1 MRCSDKCLRII
12 LSNTLRGWMDQRVPN
27 RYIYLQ
33 IVYPHQSFQ
42 LNWSSLQY
50 WYLLTKCLHDQ
61 EQRWPSVIIQLVAG
75 TTGPLDAGP
84 ETRNLAAPPHHHR
97 CIFIPTLDIY
107 RVQRQA
113 LILMIKQIRRCR
125 IFICSCLS
133 PSSQISSSLS
143 QKSLPQKHLHSHHYQ
158 LCPTSVM

>member
-1 MRCSDKCLRII
+1 
-12 LSNTLRGWMDQRVPN
+12 MDGPTCTKQVYISPN
-27 RYIYLQ
+27 

-107 RVQRQA
+107 WVQRPA
-113 LILMIKQIRRCR
+113 LILMITQILILIHLELSRSSQMSS
-125 IFICSCLS
+125 IFYSS
-133 PSSQISSSLS
+133 PSRNR
-143 QKSLPQKHLHSHHYQ
+143 LPQKLLHSHHYQ
-158 LCPTSVM
+158 LCQTFVM

>member
-1 MRCSDKCLRII
+1 MRSQVFLHTYPTY
-12 LSNTLRGWMDQRVPN
+12 TLVGGLQDQPAKLYCISPKN
-27 RYIYLQ
+27 
-33 IVYPHQSFQ
+33 IVYPSKCWAP
-42 LNWSSLQY
+42 NWSSLQC
-50 WYLLTKCLHDQ
+50 LLTKCLHDQ

-75 TTGPLDAGP
+75 TTGPLDTGP

-97 CIFIPTLDIY
+97 CIYIPTLDIY
-107 RVQRQA
+107 WVQRPA
-113 LILMIKQIRRCR
+113 LILMITQIRGCR

-158 LCPTSVM
+158 LCRTFVM